1 MKRAV
6 NDQIISPF
14 KYLQLIRVE
23 DTRSNLQKAISCCR
37 SWLQESPRY
46 RNCSVKD
53 QNCKTLLQEYPF
65 PKLRLKCDQNIW
77 RISLLVWGT
86 RWGLLFRGFKCEA
99 EKHSDSPEKKTSLRA
114 SSKNISSKSSS
125 VFFIIRFLKG
135 SFYKGS
141 VFFFVEKITT
151 RRYTERAFLLGV
163 SFSIRGWISAMA
175 PCMAGT

>member
-6 NDQIISPF
+6 NDQVISPF

-86 RWGLLFRGFKCEA
+86 RWGLLFRECEA
-99 EKHSDSPEKKTSLRA
+99 AKHSDAPEKKKTSLRA
-114 SSKNISSKSSS
+114 SSKNISSKSS
-125 VFFIIRFLKG
+125 VFFIMCFLKG

-141 VFFFVEKITT
+141 VFFFLEKITT
-151 RRYTERAFLLGV
+151 RRYTERAVLLGV
-163 SFSIRGWISAMA
+163 SSSIRGWISAMA